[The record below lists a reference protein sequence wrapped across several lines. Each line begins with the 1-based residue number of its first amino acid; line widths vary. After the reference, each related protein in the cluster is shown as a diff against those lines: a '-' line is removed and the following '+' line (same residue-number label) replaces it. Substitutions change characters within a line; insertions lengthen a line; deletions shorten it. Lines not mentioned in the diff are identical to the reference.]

1 MTGEFLTRGFL
12 GRRTAGQ
19 TLSRLTLSMA
29 SFKSANCQK
38 GRAQDT
44 VKMMAA
50 TAATCITADPVDP
63 RDIFSLV
70 ARHDDGDLLSLVDL
84 GRLALTTSKAVRRT
98 ISGGGAAADARS
110 AAADTLAVP
119 LPSAVGCQFA
129 PSTE

>member
-1 MTGEFLTRGFL
+1 M

-98 ISGGGAAADARS
+98 ISGGSAADAWS
-110 AAADTLAVP
+110 AADPWRCLCRRRLGANL
-119 LPSAVGCQFA
+119 LRQFA
-129 PSTE
+129 ALAS